1 VEDDAAMD
9 GPHVVCEGPEF
20 GEGPVWC
27 PPLPGEHEGTLVC
40 TSVLGGTLE
49 RVWPESGR
57 RETIADTGGGA
68 NGAARAADGGF
79 VVTQNGGIDF
89 TIFQIFGELPPPR
102 FVRSGLQRVAPDGAV
117 SYLTSEALH
126 QPNDLCV
133 GPDGTVY
140 FTDPQWPPAD
150 PPSARVWALGP
161 ATSEG
166 AGELR
171 VVADDFWAP
180 NGIILDVDDET
191 LIVVENGRHGE
202 GHGFVRLRPDDP
214 GSREMFAPGRMGDG
228 GAVDVEGRIYMAGG
242 GHVVTVYEP
251 DGTVVEVLESPGDHP
266 VSTNLCF
273 GGNDLRTL
281 FAVDAGRPGHVYCW
295 TGMPTP
301 GRPLHLW
308 GA

>member
-1 VEDDAAMD
+1 MD
-9 GPHVVCEGPEF
+9 GPHIVCRGPEF

-27 PPLPGEHEGTLVC
+27 PAGVGDAEGTLVC
-40 TSVLGGTLE
+40 TSVTGGTLE
-49 RVWPESGR
+49 RVWPASGR

-68 NGAARAADGGF
+68 NGAALAADGGF
-79 VVTQNGGIDF
+79 LVTQNGGIDF
-89 TIFQIFGELPPPR
+89 SVFEIFGTLPPPR
-102 FVRSGLQRVAPDGAV
+102 PVRSGLQRVAPDGTV
-117 SYLTSEALH
+117 SHLTTEPLQ

-133 GPDGTVY
+133 ARDGTVY
-140 FTDPQWPPAD
+140 FTDPTWPVPD
-150 PPSARVWALGP
+150 EPSGRVWRLDS

-166 AGELR
+166 GGPLHL
-171 VVADDFWAP
+171 VADDFWAP

-202 GHGFVRLRPDDP
+202 HHGFVRMDP
-214 GSREMFAPGRMGDG
+214 RDPASRDRFAPGRMGDG
-228 GAVDVEGRIYMAGG
+228 GAVDAEGRIYMAGG

-251 DGTVVEVLESPGDHP
+251 DGTVVEVLESPGDHL

-273 GGNDLRTL
+273 GGDDLRTL
-281 FAVDAGRPGHVYCW
+281 FAVDAGAPGHVYCW

-308 GA
+308 SA